1 MRKQPSPGRRPGTR
15 LLALAVSWLLP
26 CGALVAGPGPVPPVR
41 TEPVSILW
49 EEGVKNAYPHWS
61 RDGSRILYQS
71 NRGGAWQLHVMDRD
85 GSHAEALTEG
95 SSNSNF
101 PDWSPDNRAIAFVS
115 DRDFF
120 NDIYVADAVDGEHA
134 DKVIK
139 GERSETF
146 ESLRFLRVGMR

>member
-1 MRKQPSPGRRPGTR
+1 MALFGW
-15 LLALAVSWLLP
+15 LA
-26 CGALVAGPGPVPPVR
+26 VAGPGPVPPVR

-101 PDWSPDNRAIAFVS
+101 PDWSPDNPGLLLIADLANPTLAGLERYGDTQLYVS
-115 DRDFF
+115 RGAGAWGPP
-120 NDIYVADAVDGEHA
+120 V
-134 DKVIK
+134 
-139 GERSETF
+139 
-146 ESLRFLRVGMR
+146 RVGAPSDITLVELASYHA